1 MDNIVKE
8 IKAFRD
14 AGEPAQFLLEHC
26 VRKLHGSLEKWNW
39 VGIYLLVG
47 DTLVLGPFA
56 GEPTEHTRIPVGNGV
71 CGSAV
76 AMDCNMIVDDVTACD
91 NYIACTIDT
100 KSEIV
105 VLIRHKGKVVGQF
118 DVDSN
123 SPAAFTENDERLLQ
137 ELAEVVSEQCDDL
150 IQIAAGSLHQR

>member
-39 VGIYLLVG
+39 VGIYLFVG

-56 GEPTEHTRIPVGNGV
+56 GEPTEHTRIPHQQRRLWQCRCDGLQH
-71 CGSAV
+71 
-76 AMDCNMIVDDVTACD
+76 DC
-91 NYIACTIDT
+91 
-100 KSEIV
+100 
-105 VLIRHKGKVVGQF
+105 
-118 DVDSN
+118 
-123 SPAAFTENDERLLQ
+123 
-137 ELAEVVSEQCDDL
+137 
-150 IQIAAGSLHQR
+150 